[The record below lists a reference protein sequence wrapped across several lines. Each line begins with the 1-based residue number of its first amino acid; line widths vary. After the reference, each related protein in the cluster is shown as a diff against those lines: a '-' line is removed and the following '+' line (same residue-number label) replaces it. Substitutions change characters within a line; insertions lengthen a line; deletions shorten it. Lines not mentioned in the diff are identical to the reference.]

1 MEGFVPRLPGSHGMS
16 VHVFG
21 IRHHGPGSARCLR
34 QALAALSPDILLVEG
49 PPEGE
54 VLLPLV
60 TSSQM
65 QPPVALLIYRPDHP
79 AQTAVY
85 PFALFSPE
93 WQAITYGMQQRIPVQ
108 FMDLPLAQMMALSKL
123 TAQDESTS
131 ASAERPASDEK
142 PAEWETAVTR
152 DPLRWLAEASGDSDG
167 EAWWERMVEQRQH
180 SDELFTAILEAMSAL
195 RQSVISLDS
204 PWQRQEQLR
213 EAAMRQTIRAAQ
225 RAGYGRIAVVCGA
238 WHAPAL
244 AELPASGQTD
254 GDLLK
259 GLAKVKVA
267 ATWIP
272 WSYSRLTAISGY
284 GAGIASPRWYE
295 HLWHYSQEAAFHWCT
310 AVAHLLRDDGFV
322 ASTAQVIDTARLAH
336 TLAAVR
342 NLPTPGL
349 RELMDAAQATLAAG
363 QSAPMLLVQ
372 RQLIVGNAMGTV
384 PTEAPTVPLQ
394 QDLAAW
400 QKRLRLPVT
409 ETEKNYDLDLRQP
422 NDLARSHLW
431 YRLLLLDIS
440 WGQPG
445 QAAGRAK
452 GTFHEVWRVQWLPEL
467 AVRVVEAAVW
477 GNTVAEAAAARA
489 VDLAEKITELP
500 ALTGL
505 AHQVLLADLPVAAT
519 AVVTRLENLAAL
531 TSDTAVLMDTLPA
544 LAQILRYGNVRQT
557 DAAMV
562 AQVVTGVVPRICIGL
577 PGACLSLNDEA
588 AETMNGRLWRVAE
601 AIHLLQENKYQVA
614 WQETLRKLAGQA
626 GLHGLLAGHCCRLL
640 FDAGVEERAETA
652 RRMSFALSPAN
663 EPAQVAAWLDGF
675 LRGSGR
681 GSGALLL
688 HDEALWQMIDQWL
701 GSLSAAAFQAQL
713 PLLRRTFASFP
724 AAERRQLGEQARRGR
739 QQPTTM
745 FMPDDVDI
753 AHVPLALAVAAQ
765 LLGIEARG
773 VENG

>member
-1 MEGFVPRLPGSHGMS
+1 MS

-21 IRHHGPGSARCLR
+21 IRHHGPGSARSLR
-34 QALAALSPDILLVEG
+34 QALKALSPNILLVEG
-49 PPEGE
+49 PPEGDA
-54 VLLPLV
+54 LLPLV
-60 TSSQM
+60 TAPQM
-65 QPPVALLIYRPDHP
+65 QPPVALLIYRPDQP
-79 AQTAVY
+79 AKTAVY

-93 WQAITYGMQQRIPVQ
+93 WQAITYGLQQGIPVQ
-108 FMDLPLAQMMALSKL
+108 FMDLPLAQMMAL
-123 TAQDESTS
+123 AEPARQDESPP
-131 ASAERPASDEK
+131 ASAEMP
-142 PAEWETAVTR
+142 PEWETAVAQ
-152 DPLRWLAEASGDSDG
+152 DPLRWLAEVSGDSDG

-180 SDELFTAILEAMSAL
+180 SDELFTAILEAMTAL
-195 RQSVISLDS
+195 RQTVPVPDS

-225 RAGYGRIAVVCGA
+225 RAGYAQIAVLCGA
-238 WHAPAL
+238 WHAPVL
-244 AELPASGQTD
+244 AEMPVSAQAD
-254 GDLLK
+254 RDLLK

-272 WSYSRLTAISGY
+272 WSYSRLTAVSGY

-295 HLWHYSQEAAFHWCT
+295 HLWHYPQEAAFHWCT
-310 AVAHLLRDDGFV
+310 AVAHLLRDEGFA

-349 RELMDAAQATLAAG
+349 RELMDAAQATLATG

-372 RQLIVGNAMGTV
+372 RQLIVGNAMGKV

-394 QDLAAW
+394 QDLDAW

-409 ETEKNYDLDLRQP
+409 ETEKSYDLDLRQP
-422 NDLARSHLW
+422 NDLGRSNLW
-431 YRLLLLDIS
+431 HRLLLLDIP

-452 GTFHEVWRVQWLPEL
+452 GTFHEMWRVQWLPEL

-489 VDLAEKITELP
+489 VDLAQKITELP
-500 ALTGL
+500 ALTKL
-505 AHQVLLADLPVAAT
+505 AHQVLLADLPAAAT

-557 DAAMV
+557 DATMV
-562 AQVVTGVVPRICIGL
+562 AQVVAGVVPRICIGL
-577 PGACLSLNDEA
+577 PGACLSLNEEA
-588 AETMNGRLWRVAE
+588 AEAMNGRLWRVAE
-601 AIHLLQENKYQVA
+601 AIHLLQENEYQVA

-640 FDAGVEERAETA
+640 FDAGVEERAETS

-663 EPAQVAAWLDGF
+663 EPAQAAAWLDGF

-701 GSLSAAAFQAQL
+701 GSLSAVAFQAQL

-739 QQPTTM
+739 QQPTVM
-745 FMPDDVDI
+745 LAPNHVDMT
-753 AHVPLALAVAAQ
+753 HVPLALAVAAQ
-765 LLGIEARG
+765 LLGLEAQG
-773 VENG
+773 VANG